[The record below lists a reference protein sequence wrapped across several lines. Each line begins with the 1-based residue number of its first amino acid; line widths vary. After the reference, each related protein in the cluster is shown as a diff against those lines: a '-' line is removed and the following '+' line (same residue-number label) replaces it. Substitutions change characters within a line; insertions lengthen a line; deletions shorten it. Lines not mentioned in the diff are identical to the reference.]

1 MKHPSRKSPRTSRV
15 LKKKPSKNRRTSML
29 RVTAADLSV
38 LLSAMTDVVLVLN
51 SEGRYLEIVPTNPNL
66 LFKPAEQLLGK
77 TLHEIFPQPKAN
89 EMLSYIRRAL
99 KTGDTVHS
107 EYHLTIEG
115 RDVWFNA
122 AISPLTDDTVVW
134 VARDITE
141 RKVAEETS
149 REQTAQVEEVL
160 KASLSLTANLELS
173 DLLERI
179 LESTLRLARDAQDA
193 HLFLYDSKRDV
204 LSFGA
209 GMPLE
214 HFRTRPYSPPR
225 ENGLTYTVAR
235 RGEMIVVPNMNT
247 DLLFVGLSWHG
258 AIIGLPLK
266 IGQDVV
272 GVMNVAY
279 STPHEFST
287 SELSALR
294 LLGDQAAVA
303 IESSRLFASER
314 TARAQAEALIEVAR
328 TFTTS
333 LELGS
338 LLQLILEQLARV
350 VDYDS
355 ASIMLLVGDELN
367 IVAARGF
374 DLHGEQT
381 LNLSLENLPHIRE
394 VVSEHHPVVIAD
406 TAADTRWFRRESAMY
421 IRCWLGLPLVVKD
434 RAIGVLNLDKQQVGF
449 YNDFDPALAL
459 TFASQAAVAI
469 ENARLFESISR
480 NAQEMWKASDV
491 LRSLNALPDVVGS
504 FGEIAEGLKILSGC
518 EHVVLLLL
526 DDSREK
532 LTVAAVDRE
541 HVGLEATTQFPLTT
555 TAAYGDLQSG
565 RVHITLDLSTE
576 TDYPV
581 EAALFENGFRSRAS
595 LPLHVGD
602 QIIGAL
608 SFLWMRAHSF
618 DNVNINLLTQ
628 TADAV
633 ALAIEK
639 SRLLDE
645 MRRGDLI
652 LQALAHVSHQ
662 LLMPGDLDETLPD
675 VIAHLGRATGTTF
688 SYFFENREEGGDLCA
703 SMRYLWSARTNK
715 VKARNRLFQSVSYKR
730 MGVGRWVHIMKT
742 GLPVYGLPRD
752 FPPAERLGLIKGKVL
767 SFAMVPIFVGE
778 DWWGVLGFAEIARE
792 RYWSVAEIEALKSVA
807 GALGAAFARQK
818 IEAAER
824 EHRALTE
831 ALRDSAAALNS
842 TLNLDEVLDLILDII
857 GRVMSHDAASI
868 MLLDEVTNTIYV
880 ARSVGYD
887 QRGLKDL
894 MDHLRLSLDSMP
906 SLRRMAE
913 TLKPV
918 VVPDPNE
925 IKGWVVLPELAW
937 VRSYIGAPIHSRGEV
952 IGFLNLD
959 SATPG
964 FFTEA
969 VAERLQVFAD
979 QAAVAIENARLY
991 KATRQNASELASL
1004 YHASSELLNP
1014 GSDLKTLGTR
1024 VATIV
1029 TQGFNQAH
1037 CAVMLLN
1044 EASRE
1049 LRMIA
1054 HAGDARFSPSKPVP
1068 LDGPGLIP
1076 TAART
1081 GEAVYAPNVA
1091 IDPRYWQGNDITQ
1104 SELCVPLII
1113 GERVIGVLDV
1123 ASPELDAFDERA
1135 RRVITAFSEQV
1146 AIALENVNLL
1156 SRLELARET
1165 AEEAN
1170 QVKSQFLANTSHE
1183 LRTPLTGI
1191 IGSLSM
1197 VVDGLCDTREEE
1209 HECVHIAY
1217 NASQRLLTIINNVLD
1232 IAKIESGHMDVHI
1245 QEVDIAPILA
1255 DVYALMRIQSD
1266 EKQITLTVNLPA
1278 ESLPPA
1284 WADPDMLRQV
1294 LLNLVGNAVKFTP
1307 RGGVTVQ
1314 AQIENSKMEIA
1325 VSDTGIGI
1333 PLTQQSKLFQPFV
1346 QADGSM
1352 ARKYGGTGL
1361 GLSISRKLAE
1371 MMGGSVAMRS
1381 AGEGKGSTF
1390 TLTLWLASGVKH
1402 D

>member
-1 MKHPSRKSPRTSRV
+1 M
-15 LKKKPSKNRRTSML
+15 KKKLAKNHQPGAL
-29 RVTAADLSV
+29 HVTLANQNV
-38 LLSAMTDVVLVLN
+38 LLGAMTDVVLVLN
-51 SEGRYLEIVPTNPNL
+51 SEGRYLEIAPTNPNL
-66 LFKPAEQLLGK
+66 LYKPADHLIGR
-77 TLHEIFPQPKAN
+77 TLHEVFSQPHAA
-89 EMLSYIRRAL
+89 EMLGYIRRAL

-107 EYHLTIEG
+107 EYRLTIEG
-115 RDVWFNA
+115 KDVWFNA
-122 AISPLTDDTVVW
+122 AISPLTNDSVVW

-141 RKVAEETS
+141 RKIAEETS
-149 REQTAQVEEVL
+149 REQTAQMEEVL

-173 DLLERI
+173 DLLARI
-179 LESTLRLARDAQDA
+179 LESALRLARDAQDA

-247 DLLFVGLSWHG
+247 DPLFVGLSWHG

-303 IESSRLFASER
+303 IQNSRLFISER
-314 TARAQAEALIEVAR
+314 AARVQAEALIEVAH

-355 ASIMLLVGDELN
+355 SSIMLLVGDTLD
-367 IVAARGF
+367 IVAAHGF
-374 DLHGEQT
+374 DLYSAQAT
-381 LNLSLENLPHIRE
+381 NLSLDNLAHIRE
-394 VVSEHHPVVIAD
+394 VISERRPVVIAD
-406 TAADTRWFRRESAMY
+406 TSSDPRWLNRQTATY

-434 RAIGVLNLDKQQVGF
+434 RVIGVLNLDKQQVGF
-449 YNDFDPALAL
+449 YNDFDPGLAL

-480 NAQEMWKASDV
+480 NAQEMWRASDV
-491 LRSLNALPDVVGS
+491 LRSLNTVPDVIGS
-504 FGEIAEGLKILSGC
+504 FGEIAEGLKMLSGC
-518 EHVVLLLL
+518 EHVSLMLL
-526 DDSREK
+526 DDNREK
-532 LTVAAVDRE
+532 FTVVAVDRSRA
-541 HVGLEATTQFPLTT
+541 GLEAMTPFLTTT
-555 TAAYGDLQSG
+555 TAAQGDLLSG
-565 RVHITLDLSTE
+565 RVHVTLDLSTE
-576 TDYPV
+576 TEYPV
-581 EAALFENGFRSRAS
+581 EAALLENGFRSRVS

-608 SFLWMRAHSF
+608 SFLWRRTFGF
-618 DNVNINLLTQ
+618 DNINVNLLAQ
-628 TADAV
+628 TGDAV

-645 MRRGDLI
+645 TRHGDFI
-652 LQALAHVSHQ
+652 LQALAQVSHQ
-662 LLMPGDLDETLPD
+662 LLMPGDLDETLPE
-675 VIAHLGRATGTTF
+675 VIAHLGRATDTTF
-688 SYFFENREEGGDLCA
+688 AYFFENHDDGGDLYCT
-703 SMRYLWSARTNK
+703 MRYLWSARTNK
-715 VKARNRLFQSVSYKR
+715 VRARNKMFQKVSYKQ
-730 MGVGRWVHIMKT
+730 MGIERWAALLKA
-742 GLPVYGLPRD
+742 GSPVYGLPRD
-752 FPPAERLGLIKGKVL
+752 FPPKERLGLIKQNAL
-767 SFAMVPIFVGE
+767 SFALVPIFVGD
-778 DWWGVLGFAEIARE
+778 DWWGVLGFTDHWRE
-792 RYWSVAEIEALKSVA
+792 RRWLMAEIEALKSVA
-807 GALGAAFARQK
+807 GALGAAFSRQK

-824 EHRALTE
+824 QHRALTE

-842 TLNLDEVLDLILDII
+842 TLNLDEVLDLILDVI
-857 GRVMSHDAASI
+857 GRVLPHDAASI
-868 MLLDEVTNTIYV
+868 MMLDEVTDTIYV
-880 ARSVGYD
+880 ARAAGYAR
-887 QRGLKDL
+887 RGLKEL
-894 MDHLRLSLDSMP
+894 VDHLRLSLDSMP
-906 SLRRMAE
+906 SLRKMGA

-918 VVPDPNE
+918 VVPDPNNIE
-925 IKGWVVLPELAW
+925 GWVVFPELAW
-937 VRSYIGAPIHSRGEV
+937 VRSYLGAPIHSRGEV

-964 FFTEA
+964 LFTFA
-969 VAERLQVFAD
+969 DADRLQVFAD

-991 KATRQNASELASL
+991 KATQQNASELASL

-1014 GSDLKTLGTR
+1014 GSDLKSLGAR
-1024 VATIV
+1024 VAAIV
-1029 TQGFNQAH
+1029 TEELNQAH
-1037 CAVMLLN
+1037 CAVLLLN

-1049 LRMIA
+1049 LRVIA
-1054 HAGDARFSPSKPVP
+1054 HGGDEHFYPPKPVS
-1068 LDGPGLIP
+1068 LDGIGLLAV
-1076 TAART
+1076 AARN
-1081 GEAVYAPNVA
+1081 GEVVYSPNVA
-1091 IDPRYWQGNDITQ
+1091 IDPRYLRGNDVTQ
-1104 SELCVPLII
+1104 SELCVPLIF
-1113 GERVIGVLDV
+1113 GGRVIGVLDV
-1123 ASPELDAFDERA
+1123 ASQHLDAFDERV
-1135 RRVITAFSEQV
+1135 RRVIIAFSEQV
-1146 AIALENVNLL
+1146 AIAMENVNLL

-1170 QVKSQFLANTSHE
+1170 QVKGQFLANTSHE

-1232 IAKIESGHMDVHI
+1232 VAKIESGRMDVSM

-1255 DVYALMRIQSD
+1255 DVYALIRVQAD
-1266 EKQITLTVNLPA
+1266 EKRITLTVNLPA
-1278 ESLPPA
+1278 GSLPPA

-1294 LLNLVGNAVKFTP
+1294 LLNLVGNAIKFTHQ
-1307 RGGVTVQ
+1307 GGVTVQ
-1314 AQIENSKMEIA
+1314 ARVENSKMEIA
-1325 VSDTGIGI
+1325 VIDTGIGI
-1333 PLTQQSKLFQPFV
+1333 PLHQQPKLFQPFV

-1352 ARKYGGTGL
+1352 TRKYGGTGL

-1371 MMGGSVAMRS
+1371 IMGGSVAMYS
-1381 AGEGKGSTF
+1381 EGEGKGSTF
-1390 TLTLWLASGVKH
+1390 TLTVLLASSVKH
-1402 D
+1402 A